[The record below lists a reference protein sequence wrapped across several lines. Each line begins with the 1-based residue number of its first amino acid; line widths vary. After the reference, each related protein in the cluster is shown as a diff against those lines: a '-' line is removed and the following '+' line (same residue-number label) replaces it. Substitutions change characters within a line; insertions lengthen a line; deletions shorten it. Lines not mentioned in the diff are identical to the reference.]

1 VAERT
6 EKPRKG
12 SHAAARNPY
21 EMDAHAA
28 S

>member
-1 VAERT
+1 VTERT
-6 EKPRKG
+6 EKPREG
-12 SHAAARNPY
+12 SHAAAGDPY